1 MVGKGYN
8 MVTEQTITK
17 LGFVKDKNNLRLKE
31 VLKDNVELKEV
42 HIDIYPENPLIYSTS
57 FMLLLR
63 AIEKNTIIH
72 NDNNRLILEKRGKNR
87 AYIMNIL
94 FSKISECFSKSTD
107 KCSEFILNIQNIY
120 YKITV
125 FN

>member
-17 LGFVKDKNNLRLKE
+17 LGFVKDENNLRLKE

-42 HIDIYPENPLIYSTS
+42 HIDIYPENPLISSTS

-72 NDNNRLILEKRGKNR
+72 NDDNRLILEKCGKNR
-87 AYIMNIL
+87 IYIMNIL
-94 FSKISECFSKSTD
+94 FSKISECFLKITD
-107 KCSEFILNIQNIY
+107 RCSEFILNVQGIY
-120 YKITV
+120 YKVTV
-125 FN
+125 VN